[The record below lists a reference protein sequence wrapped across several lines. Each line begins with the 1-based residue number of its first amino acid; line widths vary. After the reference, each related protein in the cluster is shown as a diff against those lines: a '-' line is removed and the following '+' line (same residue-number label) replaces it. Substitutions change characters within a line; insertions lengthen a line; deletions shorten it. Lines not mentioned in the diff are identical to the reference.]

1 MVQGYCHGPRP
12 LPGPEPAH
20 DPGPAPMIMVG
31 LHDTEQAR
39 MGQSLVVWPCCQ
51 IRGIWDNGALNISR
65 PPVHDAALHQLVIL
79 PGGGAASVIID
90 LLSGAQHGQ
99 KQT

>member
-1 MVQGYCHGPRP
+1 MVQGHC
-12 LPGPEPAH
+12 LALNL
-20 DPGPAPMIMVG
+20 PMILACPIIMAG
-31 LHDTEQAR
+31 PHDYGRAHDTEQAR
-39 MGQSLVVWPCCQ
+39 MGQSLVAWPCCQ

-65 PPVHDAALHQLVIL
+65 PQVHDAALHQLVIL

>member
-1 MVQGYCHGPRP
+1 MVQGHCLALN
-12 LPGPEPAH
+12 LPMILAC
-20 DPGPAPMIMVG
+20 PMIMVG